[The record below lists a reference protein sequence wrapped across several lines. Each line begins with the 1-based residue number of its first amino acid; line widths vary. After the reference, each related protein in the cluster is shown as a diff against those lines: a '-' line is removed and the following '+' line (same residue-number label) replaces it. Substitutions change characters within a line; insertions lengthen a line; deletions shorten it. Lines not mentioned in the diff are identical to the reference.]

1 MASDNNITARRQQE
15 LVDRWLLQAVEFR
28 TSNKVQIIARQ
39 INTELVMA
47 GLPAASQVEI
57 HRMML
62 KACKRVAMVLEAE
75 AAGQA

>member
-28 TSNKVQIIARQ
+28 TSNKVQIIAQ